1 MTIRHA
7 VAFLAL
13 FGACQFLP
21 AQAAAAPIDCS
32 RAGVDVEHTICAQA
46 DLLAKDEAIAQRL
59 ASLQQQCPS
68 QQKLLV
74 QGQKFWLRE
83 RWDCRNG
90 EGALEPNGTL
100 GACLAQRMDQ
110 RLRELNDVPQGCDLS
125 SLAASYRFVDPGYL
139 RQYSGAYVGR
149 TVSVFGGMELDACRK
164 ASASPLTGV
173 IVGTPA
179 SVRFPVRF
187 SAMPG
192 IQKDFL
198 CAQHPAAHWKGI
210 VKNDGQ
216 GAYLYLSDI
225 LGSKLD

>member
-1 MTIRHA
+1 MTIRRA
-7 VAFLAL
+7 VLLLAVS
-13 FGACQFLP
+13 GACQLVSTH
-21 AQAAAAPIDCS
+21 AAAAPIDCS
-32 RAGVDVEHTICAQA
+32 RARVDVERAICAQA
-46 DLLAKDEAIAQRL
+46 DLLAKDRAISTRL

-68 QQKLLV
+68 QRKLLV

-90 EGALEPNGTL
+90 EGAL

-110 RLRELNDVPQGCDLS
+110 RLQALNDVPQSCDLS
-125 SLAASYRFVDPGYL
+125 SLAATYRFVDPAYL
-139 RQYSGAYVGR
+139 RQFSQAYVGK

-164 ASASPLTGV
+164 TGGSPVTGI

-179 SVRFPVRF
+179 ANRVPAKF
-187 SAMPG
+187 SAMPA

-198 CAQHPAAHWKGI
+198 CAQHPAAHWTGI

-216 GAYLYLSDI
+216 GAYLYLTDV